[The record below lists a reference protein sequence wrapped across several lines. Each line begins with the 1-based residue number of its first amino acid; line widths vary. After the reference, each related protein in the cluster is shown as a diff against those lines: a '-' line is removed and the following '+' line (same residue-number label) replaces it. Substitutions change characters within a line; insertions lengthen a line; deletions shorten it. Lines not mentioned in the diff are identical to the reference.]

1 MHRCKWLKGGE
12 KNRGEKK
19 GRKRGKE
26 TGGGDK
32 GNGKEQEEK
41 GERCMYVLRR
51 DKERI

>member
-26 TGGGDK
+26 TGVEETKQMGR
-32 GNGKEQEEK
+32 NRKEKEK
-41 GERCMYVLRR
+41 NAHMF
-51 DKERI
+51 